1 MANTRLASDE
11 LDIADERPS
20 VIQREERS
28 RQPVR
33 PDEQEMVDEL
43 PSIVQRDERSTPT
56 PEANILSQESEED
69 MYIAKFIQGEE
80 GNTPIPGATRFV
92 QLLEDDMYTLSLYE
106 QAKRNNIPSEDRIF
120 RPQDIPDE
128 LPPSIRY
135 ALSLRETGSLEPDI
149 PIEDL
154 SIIKTD
160 QLDGESQF
168 HVFAIK
174 YFELLESQGAMHF
187 ELVNLEELH
196 GNLRAEFEARVH
208 QIPGLSKFSLPPLR
222 EREEYE
228 RIRFRPFAPK
238 DKKDGECD
246 ADRFALL
253 KPPYNKAVRVV
264 NIIRKEIS
272 LVKKE
277 HLELL

>member
-187 ELVNLEELH
+187 ELR
-196 GNLRAEFEARVH
+196 GSTRF
-208 QIPGLSKFSLPPLR
+208 PGFLNFPYRRSEKG
-222 EREEYE
+222 EEYE